1 MQKKDDKVDNKTAC
15 KEDRQREKKRA
26 RDKYGSKF
34 AKKVHS
40 PKSKYWLVCM
50 SGKQK
55 NLCNRP
61 LPSSKT
67 PHFQNMRSSAQ
78 PFL

>member
-1 MQKKDDKVDNKTAC
+1 MQKKDDKVDNKTAY

-26 RDKYGSKF
+26 REKYRGRF

-40 PKSKYWLVCM
+40 LKSKYWRVCM
-50 SGKQK
+50 TREAK
-55 NLCNRP
+55 NTCVIGHFRVPKPLTFKMRP
-61 LPSSKT
+61 
-67 PHFQNMRSSAQ
+67 SAQ